1 MSLTRRDVLRLAGG
15 AVPSTVTLPRPFTIP
30 WPVPSVLRP
39 ARSDATTDYYE
50 VTEKLGEAEILPGH
64 TTKIW
69 GYCVTFPWPML
80 ETHSRGSAGQAIS
93 LRQAAV
99 TAGILG
105 RTNASYRFTVTGI
118 AAIGALIGGALG
130 GLIRL
135 RATMIVGALGTLAAM
150 CFVIRSPIP
159 KLLDLSELEPDGASA
174 KTGPATCDEA
184 AAPDDIARTPISPG
198 PISPNHLH
206 AKET

>member
-1 MSLTRRDVLRLAGG
+1 VLRLTGG

-30 WPVPSVLRP
+30 LPVPSVLRP

-99 TAGILG
+99 TADILG

-118 AAIGALIGGALG
+118 AALGALIG
-130 GLIRL
+130 L
-135 RATMIVGALGTLAAM
+135 RATTIAGALGTLAAM

-159 KLLDLSELEPDGASA
+159 KLLDLSELEPDSASA
-174 KTGPATCDEA
+174 KTVPAACDEA
-184 AAPDDIARTPISPG
+184 AAPDDIALTPVNPTPISP
-198 PISPNHLH
+198 NQLY
-206 AKET
+206 ARET

>member
-39 ARSDATTDYYE
+39 ARSDATTDYCE

-64 TTKIW
+64 TRKIW

-99 TAGILG
+99 TADILG

-130 GLIRL
+130 GLIGL

-150 CFVIRSPIP
+150 CFVIRSPIA

-184 AAPDDIARTPISPG
+184 AAPDDIALKPISPG
-198 PISPNHLH
+198 PISPNHFH
-206 AKET
+206 ARET

>member
-1 MSLTRRDVLRLAGG
+1 MSLTRRDVLRLTGG

-30 WPVPSVLRP
+30 LPVPSVLRP

-50 VTEKLGEAEILPGH
+50 VTEKLGETEILPGH

-105 RTNASYRFTVTGI
+105 RTNAGYRFTVTGI

-130 GLIRL
+130 GLIGP

-150 CFVIRSPIP
+150 CFVIRSPNP

-184 AAPDDIARTPISPG
+184 AAPDDIALTPISPE
-198 PISPNHLH
+198 PISPNHLY
-206 AKET
+206 ARET

>member
-30 WPVPSVLRP
+30 LPVPSVLRP

-99 TAGILG
+99 TADILG

-118 AAIGALIGGALG
+118 AAIGALIGG
-130 GLIRL
+130 LIGL
-135 RATMIVGALGTLAAM
+135 RATMIFGALGTLAAM

-159 KLLDLSELEPDGASA
+159 RLLDRSELEPDGTSA
-174 KTGPATCDEA
+174 KTGPATCDA
-184 AAPDDIARTPISPG
+184 
-198 PISPNHLH
+198 
-206 AKET
+206 

>member
-1 MSLTRRDVLRLAGG
+1 
-15 AVPSTVTLPRPFTIP
+15 
-30 WPVPSVLRP
+30 VLRP
-39 ARSDATTDYYE
+39 ARSDATTDYCE

-64 TTKIW
+64 TRKIW

-130 GLIRL
+130 GLIGL

-150 CFVIRSPIP
+150 CFVIRSPIA

-184 AAPDDIARTPISPG
+184 AAPDDIALSRSVLDRSVRITFTPGRHDEAPARIKRRGPGVTAGASPCLRPGRTGRPAPR
-198 PISPNHLH
+198 
-206 AKET
+206 

>member
-1 MSLTRRDVLRLAGG
+1 MSLTRRNVLRLIGG
-15 AVPSTVTLPRPFTIP
+15 AVPSEVTLPRPFTIP
-30 WPVPSVLRP
+30 LPVPSVLRP

-99 TAGILG
+99 TADILG
-105 RTNASYRFTVTGI
+105 RTNAGYRFTVTGI
-118 AAIGALIGGALG
+118 ARDRRPDRRCA
-130 GLIRL
+130 RRPD
-135 RATMIVGALGTLAAM
+135 RATRHHDCRRTRHPCRHVLRYPIAESQVA
-150 CFVIRSPIP
+150 RS
-159 KLLDLSELEPDGASA
+159 L
-174 KTGPATCDEA
+174 
-184 AAPDDIARTPISPG
+184 
-198 PISPNHLH
+198 
-206 AKET
+206 